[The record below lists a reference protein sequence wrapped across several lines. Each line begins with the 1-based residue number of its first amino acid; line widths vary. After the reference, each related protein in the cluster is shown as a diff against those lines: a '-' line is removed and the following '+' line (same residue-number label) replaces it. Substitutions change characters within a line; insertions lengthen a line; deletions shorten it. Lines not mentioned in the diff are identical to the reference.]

1 MSLFKNMKT
10 WCRRVLNSVLS
21 RLGFSV
27 PKSNA
32 HFTKIQTLING
43 FLKIE
48 EWNGGLSF
56 PIVVVRASDSV
67 VGMLYDAT
75 NDRILLVRQYRA
87 PMVREDN
94 PDGAITELVAGRFD
108 VNLGPKAL
116 LVKEAEEEAGVKI
129 TEDEVELIN
138 LGVPM
143 SLSAGVLTERCY
155 GGFAVIH
162 PDRIAEGDEGYG
174 VDEGEQISRIWMS
187 AEKFI
192 SPTTVHDCW
201 RVYAMAQLL
210 ARRRLEEEIHQL
222 RIGRIVRAATPVPN
236 CS

>member
-1 MSLFKNMKT
+1 MSLCQKINE
-10 WCRRVLNSVLS
+10 WCKRFVRSVRNYTGLS
-21 RLGFSV
+21 T
-27 PKSNA
+27 PKSDA
-32 HFTKIQTLING
+32 RFTKADTLLKG
-43 FLKIE
+43 FLQVE
-48 EWNGGLSF
+48 EWDGGLSF
-56 PIVVVRASDSV
+56 PLVVVRASDSI
-67 VGMLYDAT
+67 VGLLYDAT
-75 NDRILLVRQYRA
+75 NDRVLLVNQYRA

-187 AEKFI
+187 AESFI
-192 SPTTVHDCW
+192 SPTTKHDCW